1 MGLVGESGCGKSVTA
16 LSILRLLP
24 LPPARIPHGKIFFKG
39 KDLLALSEEEMRA
52 LRGRSIAMVF
62 QDPMTSLNPVFKIG
76 YQIKEMIHTHYPH
89 MDSSAVE
96 KRVVELLRL
105 VKIPS
110 PESRLDAYPHQLSG
124 GLRQRVMIAMA
135 LACEPDLIIA
145 DEPTTAL
152 DVTIQAQI
160 LELIHELQE
169 TLDLSV
175 LLITHDLGIVAQTTQ
190 HVLVMYAGRIVE
202 MAPTAEIFKTPHH
215 PYTQGLLRSL
225 PGRYVHIRGK
235 QKLPSIPG
243 MVPNLIG
250 PLQGCLF
257 RDRCDRATDI
267 CSQRTPDL
275 MPLGE
280 TSHYVRCWHSM
291 EGL

>member
-1 MGLVGESGCGKSVTA
+1 
-16 LSILRLLP
+16 
-24 LPPARIPHGKIFFKG
+24 
-39 KDLLALSEEEMRA
+39 MRA